1 MFKTLLLS
9 AGLGAYHFLNVLLFQ
24 IPQEVIVPTWVEKLS
39 VISILAIVIYY
50 LYKENE
56 KQKTLYAEITLRHEQ
71 KFDSFQERL
80 FVIEKDSITAIR
92 DFQGVMQ
99 QIATTLYD
107 MKVDIKELTQKNV
120 N

>member
-1 MFKTLLLS
+1 MFKTLLFTSGLS
-9 AGLGAYHFLNVLLFQ
+9 AYHFLNVFLFQ

-56 KQKTLYAEITLRHEQ
+56 KHKS
-71 KFDSFQERL
+71 KFDTFQERL
-80 FVIEKDSITAIR
+80 FVLEKESLIALTESVNVIK

-99 QIATTLYD
+99 QIASTLHD
-107 MKVDIKELTQKNV
+107 MNLDIKELARKTGQ
-120 N
+120 